1 MKFDN
6 VIKKMSHFGCLV
18 DAKGAYHFWTRNEAL
33 KNRIVKVVNQDGRAI
48 ALPMYVDKDG
58 IETVVFHATTIK
70 SLVNFLKG
78 E

>member
-1 MKFDN
+1 MKFEN
-6 VIKKMSHFGCLV
+6 VIKKLSLFGFTV
-18 DAKGAYHFWTRNEAL
+18 DAKGAYHFWTRNEAYA
-33 KNRIVKVVNQDGRAI
+33 NRIVKVVNQDGRAV
-48 ALPMYVDKDG
+48 ALPLYVDKDG